1 MTDYKPTE
9 DSEFPSVRTKE
20 IFDRMDVNRD
30 GVLSKDEFI
39 RGCLG
44 DERLFKLLACSSGAP
59 SVEMSQTPDSE

>member
-9 DSEFPSVRTKE
+9 DSEMPVVRTKA
-20 IFDRMDVNRD
+20 IFDRMDTNGD

-44 DERLFKLLACSSGAP
+44 DERLYKLLACSSGG
-59 SVEMSQTPDSE
+59 SGVELPQTPESE

>member
-9 DSEFPSVRTKE
+9 DSEMPSVRTKE
-20 IFDRMDVNRD
+20 IFDRMDTNGD

-44 DERLFKLLACSSGAP
+44 DERLFKLLACSSGKTA
-59 SVEMSQTPDSE
+59 VEPPHSPDSE